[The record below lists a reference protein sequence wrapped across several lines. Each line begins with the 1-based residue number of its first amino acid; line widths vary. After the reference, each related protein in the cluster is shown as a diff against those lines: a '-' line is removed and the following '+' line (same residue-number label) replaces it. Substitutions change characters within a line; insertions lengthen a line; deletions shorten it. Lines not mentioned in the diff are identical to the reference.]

1 MRSRRIKRPE
11 HSRQRWLRGAT
22 FTEFAIVALPM
33 LMITFGIIAFGM
45 AVYSYSFVSN
55 SARDAVRYAIV
66 HGNASLSPATSAD
79 IQQYVRNEAYGLNSS
94 GLTVSTSWTP
104 DNKPGSVVKV
114 QVTYDFHPFYP
125 MSQMTLPLSSSAQMV
140 ISR

>member
-1 MRSRRIKRPE
+1 MTSRCIKRPE
-11 HSRQRWLRGAT
+11 HSRRRWSRGVT

-33 LMITFGIIAFGM
+33 LMITFGIMAFGM

-55 SARDAVRYAIV
+55 AARDAVRYAIV
-66 HGNASLSPATSAD
+66 HGDASLSPATTAD
-79 IQQYVRNEAYGLNSS
+79 IQQYVRNEAYGLNST
-94 GLTVSTSWTP
+94 GLNVATTWTP

-114 QVTYDFHPFYP
+114 QVTYAFHPFYP
-125 MSQMTLPLSSSAQMV
+125 MSHMTLPLSSSAQMV